1 MKMTQRGMNDRY
13 PDKIETWKLGDKIPE
28 WLSDK
33 AQIVFIDGEGNL
45 TLNIRNLNSGGKEII
60 GSDGKSILV
69 KLDTPKSQVCYS
81 PKKPI
86 FSLRPEQIDLLY
98 ESDEE

>member
-13 PDKIETWKLGDKIPE
+13 PDEIETWKLGDKIPE

-33 AQIVFIDGEGNL
+33 AQVVFIDGEGNL
-45 TLNIRNLNSGGKEII
+45 TLNIRDLNSGGKEII

-69 KLDTPKSQVCYS
+69 KMETPKSLVCYS
-81 PKKPI
+81 PRRPI
-86 FSLRPEQIDLLY
+86 FSLRQEQIDLLY
-98 ESDEE
+98 ESEE